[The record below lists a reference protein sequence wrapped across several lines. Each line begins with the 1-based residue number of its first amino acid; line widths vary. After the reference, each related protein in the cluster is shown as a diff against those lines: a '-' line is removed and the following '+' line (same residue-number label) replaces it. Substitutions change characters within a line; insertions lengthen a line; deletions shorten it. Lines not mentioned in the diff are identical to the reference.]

1 MWETDEGI
9 SLPRTK
15 KPFFLSSHK
24 GDIMLI
30 KEGKAFVL
38 SETTW
43 SPIRTVA
50 FLNGKILSVHPS
62 QSHSISIHLP
72 KLTPLLA
79 IHENRKSSLC
89 LTVPIPFNYLPE
101 NQSYSNLDMVL
112 TPECEHLLVSM
123 SHQRIG
129 DVPYLFGKRNKK
141 FSDFASLIKDFAVND
156 DGRIIAVLL
165 EDALWVWNQLPDQVR
180 GDGWWTNVAV
190 DDAFQFRKWES
201 ADNRPLA
208 FQSLCVFRNP
218 DELSGV
224 CLLSCLLP
232 PYKPFKEMYVFNH
245 MCTFNNREKIFEHYS
260 ITIPILTGN
269 QRPEI
274 FWSPCG
280 RMFIMCVNSSVLLLT
295 RYLKIVSSTPLSEV
309 FQGDGAYLSS
319 VAWSANG
326 QYCVLTSTVGSVGV
340 ITRGGESMLHCVCD
354 LTPFDNRYIE
364 MPLKVC
370 ADTRD
375 PTSFIVYSNTK
386 MRKLRIDMSLISQ
399 SIDNLMSIPYPTK
412 SGGRLMNPTMKL
424 IQSLDLANPYDLTK
438 LLYYTELYH
447 IFELDSPLRY
457 IVWTTINDSLHTMV
471 KLGKHHA
478 LCYFLARHALRVCDK
493 ESPAYLMIMDQLKY
507 ATNKRDMLML
517 RVLEDELHR
526 RDWQYLPREVND
538 RITLYETTIQDN
550 EQMKTHK
557 RAADQ
562 EDVDLEVVS
571 QYIQDILYN
580 PDFMDVDEV
589 PVDLALLLEL
599 MIELGRFDR
608 AMLIARHESIV
619 TDPVHLFL
627 RIIGLHPSDPIAI
640 LQAMEI
646 CVTASPVN
654 EPEIRAIAVKA
665 ILNIMKQII
674 SDTAPTANNTKTP
687 FISSLCMLEESVE
700 IPIPENIEQ
709 TKDFA
714 VICGFALCAAD
725 YVNVSNFLNGKSKLI
740 ANSLRAAVREIFLIL
755 WFVRWRHAAM
765 RETKVLGCPGDATLR
780 LLPYPEFI
788 DQVAAREAIRAIGRN
803 GFTPELYD
811 HYMTG
816 NADFEHDPE
825 FLDYVCQCAVRIT
838 PRVLSRI
845 QILASSFVEKMEA
858 DVPESRLLQAVIVS
872 HVVPWLR
879 GGIPRAIVKF
889 PAPEII
895 PNSLLDWED
904 WKLPQKP
911 SPMIIATQPTEEIV
925 EPVQYAEVTEEEEPH
940 ETAPEP
946 QMDTT
951 QLVKTLPD
959 SVPVPDPDREL
970 SEGEELPLSEREKEV
985 SSSSSSHKAKSKSR
999 HRHLSSDQSSEEP
1012 KEEKRRRLKLINV
1025 DRSRKNF
1032 VPAPMPVPVQSQF
1045 QPGYGFNPVGPHP
1058 PPVAIFQQVHAP
1070 IPTASYGPI
1079 WDLDPGLYERPYP
1092 RAPPNIPLE
1101 PHASGIR
1108 ASTETQCLGGRMTI
1122 EVNTKKKA
1130 SDSLDISSSG
1140 LGEMDFTEQEHR
1152 YPPVDPFPLDEELR
1166 RRVDR
1171 LLAEEIQVN
1180 ATRLPPAP
1188 KFIRKTFTVTTEH
1201 SIDSE
1206 SRLQEAK

>member
-1 MWETDEGI
+1 MWETDETI

-24 GDIMLI
+24 GDVMLV

-38 SETTW
+38 NETMNW
-43 SPIRTVA
+43 AAIRTVA

-62 QSHSISIHLP
+62 QSHSISVHLP
-72 KLTPLLA
+72 KVTPLLA
-79 IHENRKSSLC
+79 IHENRKTSVC

-101 NQSYSNLDMVL
+101 NEKYSNLDMVL
-112 TPECEHLLVSM
+112 TPECENLLVSM
-123 SHQRIG
+123 SHQRIA

-141 FSDFASLIKDFAVND
+141 FSDFASLIRDFAVND

-165 EDALWVWNQLPDQVR
+165 DDALWVWNQLADQVR
-180 GDGWWTNVAV
+180 GDGWWTNIAV
-190 DDAFQFRKWES
+190 DDAFNFRKWEV
-201 ADNRPLA
+201 AFNRPVVY
-208 FQSLCVFRNP
+208 QSLCVFRNP
-218 DELSGV
+218 DEQSGV
-224 CLLSCLLP
+224 CLLSVLLP

-245 MCTFNNREKIFEHYS
+245 MCTFNNREKKFERYS
-260 ITIPILTGN
+260 ITIPVLTGT

-309 FQGDGAYLSS
+309 FQGDDAYLSS
-319 VAWSANG
+319 VAWAANG

-340 ITRGGESMLHCVCD
+340 ITRGGASMLHCVCD
-354 LTPFDNRYIE
+354 LTPFDNRYDVE
-364 MPLKVC
+364 VPLKVC

-375 PTSFIVYSNTK
+375 PTSFIIYSTTK

-399 SIDNLMSIPYPTK
+399 SIDNLMSIPYPNK
-412 SGGRLMNPTMKL
+412 SGGPLFTPTMKL
-424 IQSLDLANPYDLTK
+424 IKSLDLSNPYDLAK

-457 IVWTTINDSLHTMV
+457 IVWTTINDSLHTMI
-471 KLGKHHA
+471 KIGTHHA

-493 ESPAYLMIMDQLKY
+493 ESPAYLMIMERLKY
-507 ATNKRDMLML
+507 ATHKRDVLML

-526 RDWQYLPREVND
+526 RDWQYIPREIND
-538 RITLYETTIQDN
+538 RITMYETTIEDN

-557 RAADQ
+557 RAEDQ
-562 EDVDLEVVS
+562 EGVDLDAVC

-580 PDFMDVDEV
+580 PDFMDVEDV

-646 CVTASPVN
+646 CVTASPAN

-674 SDTAPTANNTKTP
+674 SNTAPKANNAKP
-687 FISSLCMLEESVE
+687 SFISSLCMLEESVE
-700 IPIPENIEQ
+700 IPVPETVEQ

-725 YVNVSNFLNGKSKLI
+725 YVNVSNFLNGRSKMI
-740 ANSLRAAVREIFLIL
+740 AESLRAAVREIFMIL

-788 DQVAAREAIRAIGRN
+788 DQAAARQAISAIGRN
-803 GFTPELYD
+803 GFTAEIYD

-816 NADFEHDPE
+816 DADFEHDPD
-825 FLDYVCQCAVRIT
+825 FVDYACQCAVRIT
-838 PRVLSRI
+838 PRLLSRI
-845 QILASSFVEKMEA
+845 QLTASTFVEKMEA
-858 DVPESRLLQAVIVS
+858 DVPESHLLHAVIVS

-879 GGIPRAIVKF
+879 GAIPRAVVKF
-889 PAPEII
+889 PAPEIV
-895 PNSLLDWED
+895 PNTLLDWED

-911 SPMIIATQPTEEIV
+911 SDLIIATQPTEELR
-925 EPVQYAEVTEEEEPH
+925 EPVEYFEPKEEEEKN
-940 ETAPEP
+940 EPEP
-946 QMDTT
+946 VPEMNTT
-951 QLVKTLPD
+951 ELVKTLPD
-959 SVPVPDPDREL
+959 SVPVPDPDHEL
-970 SEGEELPLSEREKEV
+970 SEGEELPLSEREKEL
-985 SSSSSSHKAKSKSR
+985 SSHKTKPKSK
-999 HRHLSSDQSSEEP
+999 HRQVSSDYSSEEP
-1012 KEEKRRRLKLINV
+1012 KPDKKQRLKLISV
-1025 DRSRKNF
+1025 DRSRRNF
-1032 VPAPMPVPVQSQF
+1032 VPSPMPIPAQSQF

-1058 PPVAIFQQVHAP
+1058 PPVAIFQAVHAP
-1070 IPTASYGPI
+1070 IPTSSYGPI

-1092 RAPPNIPLE
+1092 RAPPNIPME
-1101 PHASGIR
+1101 PHSSGIR
-1108 ASTETQCLGGRMTI
+1108 ASTETQCVGGRMTI
-1122 EVNTKKKA
+1122 EVNKKKKGW
-1130 SDSLDISSSG
+1130 DSLEISSSD
-1140 LGEMDFTEQEHR
+1140 LGGMDLTEEDGRR

-1171 LLAEEIQVN
+1171 LLAQEMPVKPEK
-1180 ATRLPPAP
+1180 LPPPP
-1188 KFIRKTFTVTTEH
+1188 KFVRKTVVTTEH
-1201 SIDSE
+1201 SIDTHT
-1206 SRLQEAK
+1206 RYQEAK